1 MFYQTHW
8 DSPGGEISWHSGGVG
23 SSQTM
28 AREQVLMAIS
38 SDGKGSGG
46 SGLPCGCV
54 SPLGGNEQWV
64 ATVGMQT
71 LLGGDS

>member
-1 MFYQTHW
+1 
-8 DSPGGEISWHSGGVG
+8 
-23 SSQTM
+23 M

-64 ATVGMQT
+64 ATVGTQT